1 LLNCYLFWGDLHV
14 CITSIL
20 YSNAPTWIKHISL
33 RRKGSMPSTTAYTLL
48 LSPLFSPSLP
58 VLHAMSGLMLLSL
71 IPTVLLGFSVVLSAA
86 ELQRFEHAAKADG
99 SLSLLVV
106 GDWGRRGAY
115 NQTGVALQVT
125 ITYNLL
131 LLHIYTSCS
140 IIQVDI

>member
-1 LLNCYLFWGDLHV
+1 
-14 CITSIL
+14 
-20 YSNAPTWIKHISL
+20 
-33 RRKGSMPSTTAYTLL
+33 MPSTTAYTLL

-71 IPTVLLGFSVVLSAA
+71 IPTVLLGFSVALSAA

-115 NQTGVALQVT
+115 NQTEVALQVT
-125 ITYNLL
+125 VTYNLL